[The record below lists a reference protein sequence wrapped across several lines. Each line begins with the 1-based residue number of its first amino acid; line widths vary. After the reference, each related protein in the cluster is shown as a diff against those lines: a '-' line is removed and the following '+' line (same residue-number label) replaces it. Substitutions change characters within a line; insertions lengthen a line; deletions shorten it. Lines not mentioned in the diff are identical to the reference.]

1 MDKKFDIDPN
11 NLIQKTLLVAMW
23 VLKTDVDST
32 LGMQRMPIFMEV
44 SNPKWESNRFIMH
57 GGCQTF
63 KLEDVTNGY
72 YEINNEYL
80 VEYLLRLHNSIIADA
95 LTKIDFNKDRNNKLI
110 EILEDALIDVTNES
124 LGGYMNSEVRREML
138 SRYSKDLNERFGRK
152 EDGDNEDKIH

>member
-32 LGMQRMPIFMEV
+32 LGMQETPIFMEV
-44 SNPKWESNRFIMH
+44 SNPKWEGNRFILH

-63 KLEDVTNGY
+63 KLENTNDY
-72 YEINNEYL
+72 YKINNKYL
-80 VEYLLRLHNSIIADA
+80 IKYLLKLHNSIIADA

-138 SRYSKDLNERFGRK
+138 KRRK
-152 EDGDNEDKIH
+152 AY